1 MAPVYKLTFYN
12 GVKNV
17 IKPRRFKIL
26 FMKIEK
32 RRMMFVK
39 KDWIIDNILTFFFFN
54 DCKFYANIILH
65 KQFKNIRPWLFKRW
79 IFQIF
84 NITFHIIDD

>member
-32 RRMMFVK
+32 RKMMFVK
-39 KDWIIDNILTFFFFN
+39 KDWIIDNIFIDFFFF
-54 DCKFYANIILH
+54 
-65 KQFKNIRPWLFKRW
+65 
-79 IFQIF
+79 
-84 NITFHIIDD
+84 